1 MSQIIINELCLK
13 IFINLKNKNL
23 NHNVNNYLTFNLGCL
38 LKSTQPPH
46 NIVGVNFQV
55 FECMY
60 KVIKLT
66 AFITKNS
73 LFVRVK

>member
-1 MSQIIINELCLK
+1 MIIWLSIQVVYK
-13 IFINLKNKNL
+13 KVH
-23 NHNVNNYLTFNLGCL
+23 NHHT
-38 LKSTQPPH
+38 
-46 NIVGVNFQV
+46 IVRVNFQV

-73 LFVRVK
+73 LFVRVKSV